1 MDQVKIGMFI
11 SMCRKKQNLA
21 QAELAEKLGITDRAI
36 SKWETGRSLPD
47 ASLMLD
53 LCDILNIS
61 VNDLFSGEKVKMN
74 EINNKQEQMILEIV
88 KEKQETDKRLLKIE
102 IFIGILSIIVLF
114 SFIAIAAFVNI
125 DNWLRVVLIVSGFVI
140 FLAGCFIAIRIEQVA
155 GYYECRKCNHKYIPT
170 YKAVS
175 MAMHIGRIRYL
186 KCPKCGRKSWQK
198 KVINK

>member
-11 SMCRKKQNLA
+11 SMCRKKQNLT

-61 VNDLFSGEKVKMN
+61 VNDLLSGEKVKMN

-88 KEKQETDKRLLKIE
+88 KEKQETDKR
-102 IFIGILSIIVLF
+102 
-114 SFIAIAAFVNI
+114 
-125 DNWLRVVLIVSGFVI
+125 
-140 FLAGCFIAIRIEQVA
+140 
-155 GYYECRKCNHKYIPT
+155 
-170 YKAVS
+170 
-175 MAMHIGRIRYL
+175 
-186 KCPKCGRKSWQK
+186 
-198 KVINK
+198 